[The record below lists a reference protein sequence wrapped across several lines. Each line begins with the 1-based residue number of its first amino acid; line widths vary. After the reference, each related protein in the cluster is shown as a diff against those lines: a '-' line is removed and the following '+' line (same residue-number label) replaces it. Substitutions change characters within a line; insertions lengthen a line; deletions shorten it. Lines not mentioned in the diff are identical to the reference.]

1 MPSVVQICNIAL
13 TRIGQNQLIASLSEQ
28 SLAAQLCSLHYE
40 ACRDELLRDFPWP
53 FATRRVTLAD
63 IGSPP
68 DGWAYRYRYPV
79 DCIRAQHVSQPGV
92 RQPTSAQRV
101 PFAVAYAEG
110 GRAILCDQSPAELV
124 YSARVEDTT
133 YFDPLFV
140 SALAWR
146 LAAEL
151 ATGLQGNASNYAAA
165 YQQYRMVVDMAQ
177 ANAFEES
184 EEGVPPESEF
194 ITGRN

>member
-13 TRIGQNQLIASLSEQ
+13 TRIGQSQLIDSLSEQ
-28 SLAAQLCSLHYE
+28 SLAAQLCTLHYE

-53 FATRRVTLAD
+53 FATKRVTLAD

-68 DGWAYRYRYPV
+68 DGWSYRYRYPQ
-79 DCIRAQHVSQPGV
+79 DCLLARHVTLPGV

-101 PFAVAYAEG
+101 PFAVVNAEG

-124 YSARVEDTT
+124 YVARVDDTT

-151 ATGLQGNASNYAAA
+151 ATGLQANANNYAAA
-165 YQQYRMVVDMAQ
+165 FQQYRITVDQ
-177 ANAFEES
+177 ARAVAFEES